1 MSWLLINKII
11 RPPIVIKIA
20 NYFQHGAGLERDLRS
35 RIKAQHSTFFL
46 MSFFII
52 MSPIMVLTWL
62 ALTNKRFGILKNN
75 FSSNH
80 SRVFFLLWWWDKF
93 YQEWLRMDRSLM
105 SRSLSLWATTHELFS
120 STAIRW
126 WASSSELKKY
136 SVTHQIFSCGTTP
149 SQASEQVHLCTPL
162 VLKFIYS
169 EKVKKNITKS
179 SI

>member
-52 MSPIMVLTWL
+52 KSPIMVLTWL
-62 ALTNKRFGILKNN
+62 ALTKQNIWYAKKYFFRQITAGF
-75 FSSNH
+75 
-80 SRVFFLLWWWDKF
+80 VFLLWWWDKF

-136 SVTHQIFSCGTTP
+136 SVTPQIFSCGTTP
-149 SQASEQVHLCTPL
+149 SPYMSRYIIQPNVHRIVLRNCPL
-162 VLKFIYS
+162 QMFN
-169 EKVKKNITKS
+169 EN
-179 SI
+179 

>member
-62 ALTNKRFGILKNN
+62 ALTKQNIWYAKKYFFRQITAGF
-75 FSSNH
+75 
-80 SRVFFLLWWWDKF
+80 VFLLWWWDKF

-105 SRSLSLWATTHELFS
+105 SRSLSLSYNTWVVLLNGYSLMGVEFRTKKIQCDPTNLFM
-120 STAIRW
+120 W
-126 WASSSELKKY
+126 NNP
-136 SVTHQIFSCGTTP
+136 FSLNK
-149 SQASEQVHLCTPL
+149 QVHIALC
-162 VLKFIYS
+162 KY
-169 EKVKKNITKS
+169 
-179 SI
+179 

>member
-1 MSWLLINKII
+1 MSWFLINKII

-62 ALTNKRFGILKNN
+62 ALTNKRFGMLKII
-75 FSSNH
+75 FRQITAGFFFCSGDETSSIKNG
-80 SRVFFLLWWWDKF
+80 S
-93 YQEWLRMDRSLM
+93 EWIDRSCLG
-105 SRSLSLWATTHELFS
+105 LSLWATTHELFS

-136 SVTHQIFSCGTTP
+136 SVTQQIFSCGTTP
-149 SQASEQVHLCTPL
+149 SPYISRYICTP
-162 VLKFIYS
+162 
-169 EKVKKNITKS
+169 
-179 SI
+179 